1 MLTVAN
7 STFLVEGN
15 FRRKHSITTLA
26 AVALPQVAAVLFSS
40 GTLVMMS
47 NITIRCLDI
56 PSASSSL
63 FDIRSVVYGC
73 AVSVALVALRQSSAP
88 GEALINLSHAGNA
101 SVSDTA
107 LTSTISSSTDN
118 VVEIPHTSVRAPW
131 IVHSAAGEIAF
142 RARTGIVVQ
151 CSYVGTTPMS
161 RGHLDARLAAN
172 VVVADCEA
180 TKRSSLAADQQI
192 YLSPLGDN
200 GGEGHC
206 WGSLS
211 DSQSATNSDKVP
223 SVLLTTIRVRN
234 TDCLD

>member
-1 MLTVAN
+1 MSQVASSAVSSPIAVSADNIAGPNKMLTVAN

-118 VVEIPHTSVRAPW
+118 VVEIPHECPSSVDCSQCCRGDCISGTQWYRRA
-131 IVHSAAGEIAF
+131 VL
-142 RARTGIVVQ
+142 V
-151 CSYVGTTPMS
+151 
-161 RGHLDARLAAN
+161 RGHNADESWSLGRPSCRQRRRSRLRSHKTIVARYRPTN
-172 VVVADCEA
+172 
-180 TKRSSLAADQQI
+180 
-192 YLSPLGDN
+192 LSQP
-200 GGEGHC
+200 
-206 WGSLS
+206 
-211 DSQSATNSDKVP
+211 T
-223 SVLLTTIRVRN
+223 R
-234 TDCLD
+234 